1 MGWQEVGDSVCPV
14 ARALAVVGDRWTVL
28 IVREL
33 FLGTRRFEEFQAQT
47 GMSSHL
53 LSTRLKR
60 LEADGIVTRARYS
73 ERPPR
78 FEYRLTPKGLDLYPL
93 LLSLKAW
100 GEKWSGLPRRGE
112 PALRIAHRHC
122 GHPVTL
128 APVCPECQAPIG
140 AKDALVTLSAD
151 FQAERQARRVHGAS
165 HPGDPQPVERKRR
178 KPSAASTRTA

>member
-1 MGWQEVGDSVCPV
+1 MGWQDVGASLCPV

-33 FLGTRRFEEFQAQT
+33 FLGTRRFEDFQAQT

-60 LEADGIVTRARYS
+60 LESDGIVRRTPYS

-78 FEYRLTPKGLDLYPL
+78 YEYRLTPKGLDLYPL

-112 PALRIAHRHC
+112 PALTITHRPC

-128 APVCPECQAPIG
+128 APVCPECQTPVN
-140 AKDALVTLSAD
+140 AKDAVATLSAG
-151 FQAERQARRVHGAS
+151 FQAERLARRAGAAA
-165 HPGDPQPVERKRR
+165 HAEGPRPTGHQRR
-178 KPSAASTRTA
+178 KPAPLAP